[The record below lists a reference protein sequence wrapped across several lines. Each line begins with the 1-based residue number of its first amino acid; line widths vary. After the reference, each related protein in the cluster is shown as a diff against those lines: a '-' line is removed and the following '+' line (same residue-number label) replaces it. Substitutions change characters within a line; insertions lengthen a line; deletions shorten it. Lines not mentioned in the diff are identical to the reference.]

1 VVDEPPVRVIDRK
14 SPAQEFDPVHLVRE
28 FVPLNRRRF
37 SAENPLSPEEQAR
50 WEQLRDLLED
60 SQGAVP
66 PAPGQRR
73 RRSVRVRSHLKVLVT
88 SNLAQELL
96 LVHDVSENGV
106 FLRTQR
112 PAAVGTSLQIEFH
125 DVRGRSLELEATVI
139 WARREGG
146 SHGPAG
152 MGVAF
157 HAVSD
162 WDRTVLLE
170 LVEAAL
176 EAL

>member
-1 VVDEPPVRVIDRK
+1 MDRK
-14 SPAQEFDPVHLVRE
+14 SPAQDVDPASLVRE
-28 FVPLNRRRF
+28 FLPLNRRRLQGEP
-37 SAENPLSPEEQAR
+37 ALTETELAR

-60 SQGAVP
+60 VQGAVP
-66 PAPGQRR
+66 PAPGERR
-73 RRSVRVRSHLKVLVT
+73 RRSLRVRTHLKVLVT
-88 SNLAQELL
+88 THLAQELL

-112 PAAVGTSLQIEFH
+112 PSPVGTPLQIEFH
-125 DVRGRSLELEATVI
+125 DLRGRSLELEATVV
-139 WARREGG
+139 WVRTEGEG
-146 SHGPAG
+146 HGPAG

-157 HAVSD
+157 HALSD

>member
-1 VVDEPPVRVIDRK
+1 MRATDRK
-14 SPAQEFDPVHLVRE
+14 SPAQDIDPANLVRE

-37 SAENPLSPEEQAR
+37 AAEPPLSGAELAR
-50 WEQLRDLLED
+50 WEELRDLLED

-66 PAPGQRR
+66 PAPGERR
-73 RRSVRVRSHLKVLVT
+73 RRSVRVRTHLKVLVT
-88 SNLAQELL
+88 SHLAQELL

-112 PAAVGTSLQIEFH
+112 PSAIGTPLQVEFH
-125 DVRGRSLELEATVI
+125 DLRGRSLELEATVV
-139 WARREGG
+139 WVRSEGEG
-146 SHGPAG
+146 HGPAG

>member
-1 VVDEPPVRVIDRK
+1 VQETDRDESGARDGD
-14 SPAQEFDPVHLVRE
+14 PAAWVRE
-28 FVPLNRRRF
+28 FVPLNRRRQRGD
-37 SAENPLSPEEQAR
+37 LLTPEDEAR
-50 WEQLRDLLED
+50 WERLRDLLED
-60 SQGAVP
+60 CQGAVP

-73 RRSVRVRSHLKVLVT
+73 RRSLRVRAHLKVLVT
-88 SNLAQELL
+88 THLAQELL
-96 LVHDVSENGV
+96 VVHDLSENGL

-112 PAAVGTSLQIEFH
+112 PLPPGAALQIEFY
-125 DVRGRSLELEATVI
+125 DKLGRSLELEATVI
-139 WARREGG
+139 WVRTEGEG
-146 SHGPAG
+146 HGPAG

-162 WDRTVLLE
+162 WDRTMLTE

>member
-1 VVDEPPVRVIDRK
+1 MDRK
-14 SPAQEFDPVHLVRE
+14 SPAQDVDPASLVRE
-28 FVPLNRRRF
+28 FLPLNRRRLQGEPALTE
-37 SAENPLSPEEQAR
+37 SELAR

-60 SQGAVP
+60 VQGAVP
-66 PAPGQRR
+66 PAPGERR
-73 RRSVRVRSHLKVLVT
+73 RRSLRVRTHLKVLVT
-88 SNLAQELL
+88 THLAQELL

-112 PAAVGTSLQIEFH
+112 PSPVGTPLQIEFH
-125 DVRGRSLELEATVI
+125 DLRGRSLELEATVV
-139 WARREGG
+139 WVRTEGEG
-146 SHGPAG
+146 HGPAG

-157 HAVSD
+157 HALSD